1 MKRNSALILGG
12 GVVGLLASVVPLGIG
27 ALSLSCIC
35 GTCANP
41 TPALL
46 IFPVPAVLMLSV
58 RLFTDPPGTVGL
70 LAVGLAVLQLP
81 AYGAYLVASSLRRWP
96 HRGLASAVAIHSA
109 VIAVICF
116 VVWLRG

>member
-12 GVVGLLASVVPLGIG
+12 GVVGLLVSVFPLGIG
-27 ALSLSCIC
+27 ALSVSCIC
-35 GTCANP
+35 GKCANP

-46 IFPVPAVLMLSV
+46 MYPVPAVLMLSL
-58 RLFTDPPGTVGL
+58 RQLTDPPALVGL

-81 AYGAYLVASSLRRWP
+81 VYGAYLVASSLRRWP
-96 HRGLASAVAIHSA
+96 HRGLASAVAIHPA
-109 VIAVICF
+109 VIAVVCF